1 MRGEPGVVHRG
12 LVVVVV
18 LKGALKVLVSTV
30 GRPKLPRVDHV
41 VLSRPVF
48 QILPGKV
55 ALEDTDLGSPSRISE
70 ARLGHDGQLVAAGN
84 SGQGSQERKVLREL
98 HLSCSAWQPQQQGQ
112 RRAQHDRE
120 EPTGNTSRRERRD
133 EAAGTLSRV
142 LGARTGA
149 GRRLASKRERVALL
163 PEEREGGRAGQ
174 GWGMGSSGRVS
185 RPPRWQR
192 LYLTTRSPRR
202 AGGGD

>member
-142 LGARTGA
+142 LGGGLEQARA
-149 GRRLASKRERVALL
+149 GRSLAR
-163 PEEREGGRAGQ
+163 REGGAVARDKGGEWAAADASRDLLD
-174 GWGMGSSGRVS
+174 GSGCTCERE
-185 RPPRWQR
+185 
-192 LYLTTRSPRR
+192 
-202 AGGGD
+202 